1 MSAGEV
7 LAPLASHWSA
17 WTGAFADARLC
28 RGLSQAMVSGVKRDE
43 MKHFG
48 VCRRQVNKSNV
59 LLLYL

>member
-1 MSAGEV
+1 MSGGEV
-7 LAPLASHWSA
+7 LARLASHWST

-28 RGLSQAMVSGVKRDE
+28 LALSQGMVSGVKRDE
-43 MKHFG
+43 MKHFS